1 MSRTVES
8 ILAAYLGPQ
17 GGADRTRLLDMLHD
31 LQGDRGWLPEGDL
44 RALATGLGTTYLD
57 VRETASF
64 YHLFHLEPAG
74 RFRLHLADTV
84 VARMNG
90 FDEVLAALEDAT
102 GAPLG
107 GVSPDG
113 LFGLFTTPCI
123 GLSDQEPAMLVDDV
137 VFTRLKPKRVRRI
150 IEALREGISPR
161 SVAIPGDLPP
171 DTREY
176 VESMVETNVR
186 TRGPV
191 FFRPRVTPAEG
202 VIAQALT
209 LEPTEVIQRI
219 AESELRGRGGA
230 GFSTGLKWRLASSA
244 PGPRRHVICN
254 ADEGEPGTFKDR
266 ALLTRTPEL
275 VFTGMIVA
283 AHAIGAQSGLV
294 YLRAEYAYLEPYLQG
309 QLGWLRQRGLL
320 GRDIGGKAGFD
331 FDIRIQLGAGAYVCG
346 EESALIESCEGRRG
360 QPRLKPPFPAQAGYL
375 GEPTCI
381 DNVESFVAVARIIEE
396 GSHWFESMGTQDST
410 GTRLISVAG
419 DVARPGIYE
428 IEWGTTVAHVLH
440 LVGAQDPYAV
450 QVGGPSGDCISVA
463 HESSRRLAFEDL
475 GCNGAFTVFDSTR
488 DLLGIVREHM
498 KFFVAE
504 SCGIC
509 APCRIGNGML
519 LDKIDAVRAGRVR
532 QRDLDDL
539 ERWGTLIRRTS
550 RCGLGATSPKPVLT
564 TLAAFPEVYAA
575 RLAPEDGPLRASFDA
590 EAAVADYARLAGELV
605 ERRTAD
611 TGAGT
616 QASEDG
622 R

>member
-1 MSRTVES
+1 MTRSIDS
-8 ILAAYLGPQ
+8 ILTAYPSPDGGGP
-17 GGADRTRLLDMLHD
+17 DRTRLLDMLHD
-31 LQGDRGWLPEGDL
+31 LQGDRGWLPEEDL
-44 RALATGLGTTYLD
+44 RALAEGLDTTYLD
-57 VRETASF
+57 VVETASF

-74 RFRLHLADTV
+74 RHRLHLADTV

-90 FDEVLAALEDAT
+90 YDEVLEALQRET
-102 GAPLG
+102 RAPLG
-107 GVSPDG
+107 GVSDDG
-113 LFGLFTTPCI
+113 EFGLFTTPCI
-123 GLSDQEPAMLVDDV
+123 GLSDQEPAMLIDDV
-137 VFTRLKPKRVRRI
+137 VFTNLKPKRIRRI
-150 IEALREGISPR
+150 VQALRDGASAR
-161 SVAIPGDLPP
+161 SVAVPGDLPP

-176 VESMVETNVR
+176 VESLVETNVR

-202 VIAQALT
+202 VVAEALA
-209 LEPTEVIQRI
+209 LAPQEVIERI

-244 PGPRRHVICN
+244 PAPRRHVICN

-283 AHAIGAQSGLV
+283 AHAIGAQSGIL
-294 YLRAEYAYLEPYLQG
+294 YLRGEYAYLEPYLEG
-309 QLGWLRQRGLL
+309 QLQWLRQRGLL
-320 GRDIGGKAGFD
+320 GRSIGGREGFD

-346 EESALIESCEGRRG
+346 EESALIESCEGKRG
-360 QPRLKPPFPAQAGYL
+360 TPRLKPPFPAQVGYR

-396 GSHWFESMGTQDST
+396 GSHWFQSMGTEDST

-419 DVARPGIYE
+419 DVDRPGIYE
-428 IEWGTTVAHVLH
+428 IEWGTSVEHVLH
-440 LVGAQDPYAV
+440 LVGARDPYAV

-463 HESSRRLAFEDL
+463 HESTRRIAFEDL

-509 APCRIGNGML
+509 APCRIGNSVL
-519 LDKIDAVRAGRVR
+519 LDRIDAVRAGRAS

-539 ERWGTLIRRTS
+539 ARWGNLIRRTS
-550 RCGLGATSPKPVLT
+550 RCGLGATSAKPVLT
-564 TLAAFPEVYAA
+564 TLRAFPDVYRRQLSTDTGPLLATFDPSAALDDYLRVAAALTEPNTEAA
-575 RLAPEDGPLRASFDA
+575 R
-590 EAAVADYARLAGELV
+590 
-605 ERRTAD
+605 
-611 TGAGT
+611 
-616 QASEDG
+616 
-622 R
+622 

>member
-1 MSRTVES
+1 MSRS
-8 ILAAYLGPQ
+8 IDSIMAAYPSTPGGGP
-17 GGADRTRLLDMLHD
+17 DRTRLLDMLHD
-31 LQGDRGWLPEGDL
+31 LQGDRGWLPEQDL
-44 RALATGLGTTYLD
+44 RALADGLGTTYLD
-57 VRETASF
+57 VVETASF

-74 RFRLHLADTV
+74 RHRLHLADTV
-84 VARMNG
+84 VARMSG
-90 FDEVLAALEDAT
+90 FEEVLEALERET
-102 GAPLG
+102 RAPLG

-113 LFGLFTTPCI
+113 EFGLFTTPCI

-137 VFTRLKPKRVRRI
+137 VFTNLTPKRVRRLVQ
-150 IEALREGISPR
+150 ALRQGATAR
-161 SVAIPGDLPP
+161 SVAVPGDLPP

-176 VESMVETNVR
+176 VESLVETNVR

-202 VIAQALT
+202 VIAEALA
-209 LEPTEVIQRI
+209 LAPQEVIERI

-230 GFSTGLKWRLASSA
+230 GFSTGLKWRLASAA

-283 AHAIGAQSGLV
+283 AHAIGAQSGIL
-294 YLRAEYAYLEPYLQG
+294 YLRGEYAYLEPYLEG
-309 QLGWLRQRGLL
+309 QLRWMRQRGLL
-320 GRDIGGKAGFD
+320 GHDIGGREGFD

-346 EESALIESCEGRRG
+346 EESALIESCEGKRG
-360 QPRLKPPFPAQAGYL
+360 TPRLKPPFPAQVGYL

-381 DNVESFVAVARIIEE
+381 DNVESFVAVARIVEE
-396 GSHWFESMGTQDST
+396 GAHWFQSMGTEDST

-419 DVARPGIYE
+419 DVDRPGIYE
-428 IEWGTTVAHVLH
+428 IEWGTTVDHVLH
-440 LVGAQDPYAV
+440 LVGARDAYAV

-463 HESSRRLAFEDL
+463 HESTRRIAFEDL
-475 GCNGAFTVFDSTR
+475 GCNGAFTVFDSSR

-509 APCRIGNGML
+509 APCRIGNSVL
-519 LDKIDAVRAGRVR
+519 LDRIDAVRAGRAS

-550 RCGLGATSPKPVLT
+550 RCGLGATSAKPVLT
-564 TLAAFPEVYAA
+564 TLHAFPDVYRRQLSVDTEALLATFDPSAA
-575 RLAPEDGPLRASFDA
+575 LD
-590 EAAVADYARLAGELV
+590 DYARVAAALTEPTTEAV
-605 ERRTAD
+605 R
-611 TGAGT
+611 
-616 QASEDG
+616 
-622 R
+622 

>member
-1 MSRTVES
+1 MSRTIES
-8 ILAAYLGPQ
+8 ILSAYPGAQ

-31 LQGDRGWLPEGDL
+31 LQGDRGWLPEADL
-44 RALATGLGTTYLD
+44 RALAVGLGTTYLD

-74 RFRLHLADTV
+74 RHRLYLADTV
-84 VARMNG
+84 IARMNG
-90 FDEVLAALEDAT
+90 YDEVLAELEEAT
-102 GAPLG
+102 GASLG
-107 GVSPDG
+107 GVSADG
-113 LFGLFTTPCI
+113 EFGLFTTPCI

-137 VFTRLKPKRVRRI
+137 VFTRLKPKRIRRI
-150 IEALREGISPR
+150 VEALRGGTSAR
-161 SVAIPGDLPP
+161 SIAIPGDLPP

-202 VIAQALT
+202 VIAQALA
-209 LEPTEVIQRI
+209 LEPAEVIERI

-230 GFSTGLKWRLASSA
+230 GFSTGLKWRLAASA

-283 AHAIGAQSGLV
+283 AHAIGAQDGIV
-294 YLRAEYAYLEPYLQG
+294 YLRGEYAYLEPYLEG
-309 QLGWLRQRGLL
+309 QLQWLRKRGLL
-320 GRDIGGKAGFD
+320 GHDVGGRPGFD

-346 EESALIESCEGRRG
+346 EESALIESCEGKRG
-360 QPRLKPPFPAQAGYL
+360 TPRLKPPFPAQVGYL

-381 DNVESFVAVARIIEE
+381 DNVESFVAVARIVEE
-396 GSHWFESMGTQDST
+396 GAHWFESMGTDDST
-410 GTRLISVAG
+410 GTRLVSAAG
-419 DVARPGIYE
+419 DIDRPGIYE
-428 IEWGTTVAHVLH
+428 IEWGTTVEHVLH
-440 LVGAQDPYAV
+440 LVGATDAYAV

-463 HESSRRLAFEDL
+463 HESTRRIAFEDL
-475 GCNGAFTVFDSTR
+475 GCNGAFTVFNSTR

-519 LDKIDAVRAGRVR
+519 LDKIDVVRSGRAS
-532 QRDLDDL
+532 QQDLDEL
-539 ERWGTLIRRTS
+539 RSWGTLIRRTS

-564 TLAAFPEVYAA
+564 TLAAFPEVYQA
-575 RLAPEDGPLRASFDA
+575 RLATSPGPLRASFDPD
-590 EAAVADYARLAGELV
+590 AAVAGYAALAAELTG
-605 ERRTAD
+605 RRTTEGTEAD
-611 TGAGT
+611 
-616 QASEDG
+616 